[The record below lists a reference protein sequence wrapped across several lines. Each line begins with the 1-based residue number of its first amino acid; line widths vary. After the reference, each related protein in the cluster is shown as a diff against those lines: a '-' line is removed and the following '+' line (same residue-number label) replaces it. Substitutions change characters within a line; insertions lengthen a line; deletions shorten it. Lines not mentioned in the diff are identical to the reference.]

1 MSNHRLLPFAIGLAV
16 LPAGAYAQN
25 DNSSGV
31 LEEIVVTAERREAS
45 LQSVPVP
52 VTAITAEALTNKQV
66 TEARD
71 LARFAP
77 SLKMFNNIT
86 TPTNLSPSLRGS
98 LQQDASLVVAE
109 SPFGIYVDDV
119 YIARLNGNNITLA
132 DIERVEVLRG
142 PQGTLYGRNT
152 LAGAIKFV
160 SRSPGE
166 ESWRNFSVGA
176 GNFDQQRISL
186 STGGKLADNLGGS
199 FSALYSNKGAQ
210 FFNRNPSKADK
221 VGEETN

>member
-1 MSNHRLLPFAIGLAV
+1 MPNHRLLPFAIGLAV
-16 LPAGAYAQN
+16 LPAGAYAQS
-25 DNSSGV
+25 DNSSAV

-119 YIARLNGNNITLA
+119 YIARLNGVQVVDFT
-132 DIERVEVLRG
+132 D
-142 PQGTLYGRNT
+142 PQP
-152 LAGAIKFV
+152 K
-160 SRSPGE
+160 S
-166 ESWRNFSVGA
+166 
-176 GNFDQQRISL
+176 FDGGISL
-186 STGGKLADNLGGS
+186 QLHSGGTGDMKFREIWLRDLT
-199 FSALYSNKGAQ
+199 Q
-210 FFNRNPSKADK
+210 R
-221 VGEETN
+221 